1 MAEQKD
7 APATG
12 GKRTDITVVA
22 EDKNWRSYV
31 ANELSCAEKWHN
43 DWGFLAGGA
52 IEGKFSAQSNSFN
65 LLLGFHD
72 FVTASF
78 LKYRGKRARSEKPR
92 LKNL

>member
-1 MAEQKD
+1 MADQKD

-22 EDKNWRSYV
+22 EDKNWRSYI

-52 IEGKFSAQSNSFN
+52 IEGKFLNQFVSLIYFKINQWIIQLKNM
-65 LLLGFHD
+65 D
-72 FVTASF
+72 FVTVIF
-78 LKYRGKRARSEKPR
+78 Y
-92 LKNL
+92 